1 MIDNPRL
8 ITADA
13 RLTAVVP
20 LIVPR
25 ADIVQMMGPAIH
37 EVIATLHAQGHA
49 PAGPCFSLHH
59 CRPTEVFDF
68 EVGFPVNAP
77 VTPAGRVVAST
88 LPGVR
93 VAQTVYRGPYEG
105 LGAAWGAFM
114 AWIAAQHLQT
124 GPGLWECY
132 AAGPE
137 VSPNPADW
145 ITELNC
151 PVSDRS

>member
-1 MIDNPRL
+1 MTTSRHLTLRNTVVQPL
-8 ITADA
+8 YA
-13 RLTAVVP
+13 RLSA
-20 LIVPR
+20 
-25 ADIVQMMGPAIH
+25 AEQ
-37 EVIATLHAQGHA
+37 
-49 PAGPCFSLHH
+49 
-59 CRPTEVFDF
+59 
-68 EVGFPVNAP
+68 
-77 VTPAGRVVAST
+77 GRVWATIPQRRVILATNVAESSVT